1 MQSNENK
8 DAEARDVVKLKAKT
22 NLLLALLSH
31 SQDELQNR
39 DSKISQLEAKIS
51 QLEAKISQL
60 EAKISQL
67 AARLQQEEETIA
79 EIMQSTSWRL
89 TAPLRALKRAARG
102 ARLRA

>member
-51 QLEAKISQL
+51 QL
-60 EAKISQL
+60 

>member
-60 EAKISQL
+60 

-102 ARLRA
+102 ARLRARSL

>member
-60 EAKISQL
+60 